1 MYFTGLIVGASV
13 FLLIG
18 LFHPLVVKA
27 EYHLGKKKLK
37 IIFGFASLISIV
49 ISLFADVLLSIYSG
63 CLGFSCFWAIFEA
76 DKQEKRR
83 LERNTDT
90 KSRKWNS
97 YQA

>member
-27 EYHLGKKKLK
+27 EYRLGKKRLKL
-37 IIFGFASLISIV
+37 IFGAVSLISIAT
-49 ISLFADVLLSIYSG
+49 SLFTNVLLSIYLG
-63 CLGFSCFWAIFEA
+63 CFGFSCFWAIFEA

-83 LERNTDT
+83 IERNTDI
-90 KSRKWNS
+90 KS
-97 YQA
+97 